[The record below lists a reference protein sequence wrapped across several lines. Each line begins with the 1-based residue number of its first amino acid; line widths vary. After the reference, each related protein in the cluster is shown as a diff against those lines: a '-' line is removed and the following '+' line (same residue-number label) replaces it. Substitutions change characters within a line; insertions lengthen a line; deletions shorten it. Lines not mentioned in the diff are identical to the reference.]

1 MLLEITET
9 CELPQEESVNR
20 EGKKSMTSSSELLGV
35 VIVQEEEPR
44 KE

>member
-9 CELPQEESVNR
+9 CEFPQEENVNR
-20 EGKKSMTSSSELLGV
+20 EGKKSIAASSELLGV
-35 VIVQEEEPR
+35 IIFQEEEPR